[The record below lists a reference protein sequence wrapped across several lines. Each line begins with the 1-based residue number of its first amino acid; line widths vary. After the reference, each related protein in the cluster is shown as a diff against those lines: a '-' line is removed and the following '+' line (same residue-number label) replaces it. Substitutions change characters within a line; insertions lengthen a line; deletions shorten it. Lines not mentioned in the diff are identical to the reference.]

1 MHRFSSC
8 ALAALLIA
16 SSASLASAHHGV
28 LHKGC
33 PTGQSFTS
41 GPVTVAGAYVR
52 ATPPNAQAAGAYLT
66 LTNAGSDPVT
76 FTGAASEA
84 ATDIAIHSMAMK
96 GGVMEMAPVEGGLAI
111 PPGGSVA
118 LEPMGYHLMLTGMEQ
133 PFVEGQCIEMVLH
146 FDKAADLPIQLNIGG
161 FAQDVPPDGTTA
173 LPSDGGHDMR
183 DMSSMEG
190 M

>member
-1 MHRFSSC
+1 MLRFSTC
-8 ALAALLIA
+8 ALAALLFV
-16 SSASLASAHHGV
+16 SSAGLASAHHGV

-33 PTGQSFTS
+33 PVGQSFTS
-41 GPVTVAGAYVR
+41 GTVTVAGAYVR
-52 ATPPNAQAAGAYLT
+52 ATPPNAKSAGAYLT
-66 LTNAGSDPVT
+66 LTNSGSDPVT
-76 FTGAASEA
+76 FTGVTSEA
-84 ATDIAIHSMAMK
+84 ANDIAIHSMAMK
-96 GGVMEMAPVEGGLAI
+96 DGVMEMAPVDGGLVV

-161 FAQDVPPDGTTA
+161 FAQDVPPDGTGA
-173 LPSDGGHDMR
+173 APMDHDMH